1 MADSLPVDHPNL
13 QKAAARFQRISWVWA
28 ALLAGM
34 GALTLLISGQHHP
47 TDPIPWFLA
56 AGLVALSNQ
65 PAALAMVAALWALP
79 LLALIP
85 GADRAF
91 GPDPMR
97 TLMSGGSLE
106 LIGVLLVRIGSAVT
120 AWNQFQFY
128 RLLYGTEGSAGIDSD
143 LPPIPEVIPNRTR
156 ALAVAG
162 GVSAVVSIGAGLA
175 ALAPSQAAAAGEL
188 LRIGFWFAS
197 MALGLGLG
205 VTFSRTASRP
215 TALAAG
221 GLGLAGLLLA
231 LAAGRV
237 IPV

>member
-34 GALTLLISGQHHP
+34 GVLTLLITGQQHP

-56 AGLVALSNQ
+56 AGLVAITYQ
-65 PAALAMVAALWALP
+65 PAALALVTTLWAFP
-79 LLALIP
+79 LIALLP
-85 GADRAF
+85 GADQAF

-97 TLMSGGSLE
+97 TLMTGGSLE
-106 LIGVLLVRIGSAVT
+106 LIGVLLVRLGSAVT
-120 AWNQFQFY
+120 AWNQFQFF
-128 RLLYGTEGSAGIDSD
+128 RLLYGTEGSAGIDAQ
-143 LPPIPEVIPNRTR
+143 LPPIPEVIPNRTTL
-156 ALAVAG
+156 LARAG
-162 GVSAVVSIGAGLA
+162 GLCAIVAIGAGLA
-175 ALAPSQAAAAGEL
+175 AFAPSFVAAAGEL
-188 LRIGFWFAS
+188 LRVAFWFAI
-197 MALGLGLG
+197 MAIGLGLG

-215 TALAAG
+215 TALAAT

-237 IPV
+237 LPI